1 MTHTFEL
8 RPQMG
13 HLRLRCVPHVLRH
26 RHHEPLLFGLPL
38 GILYIL
44 DGILLLLL

>member
-13 HLRLRCVPHVLRH
+13 HLRLRCVPHVLHR
-26 RHHEPLLFGLPL
+26 RHHEPFLFGLPL

-44 DGILLLLL
+44 DGVLLLLP